1 MTANRLLAGEREI
14 ASLIDHTLLKPEAAE
29 KHIMAV
35 CQQALEFHF
44 ASVCVNPAWVPLVHS
59 QLAHSQVKTCSVIGF
74 PLGVSRTASKVEEIQ
89 QIAAAA
95 HSAGAI
101 LKVILETC
109 LLTDTQKTLACQIS
123 KEAGADFVKTST
135 GFSTGGATES
145 DVALMRSAVGPA
157 LGVKASGGVRS
168 FDALARMVRAGAS
181 RIGTSS
187 GPQILAQFN
196 AGTWSPESGA
206 GGSY

>member
-1 MTANRLLAGEREI
+1 VTANRLLAGEREI

-74 PLGVSRTASKVEEIQ
+74 PLGVSRTAIKVEETKLAAAEGASEIDMVINIGALLSGYTSLVAQEIQ

-101 LKVILETC
+101 L
-109 LLTDTQKTLACQIS
+109 
-123 KEAGADFVKTST
+123 
-135 GFSTGGATES
+135 
-145 DVALMRSAVGPA
+145 
-157 LGVKASGGVRS
+157 
-168 FDALARMVRAGAS
+168 
-181 RIGTSS
+181 
-187 GPQILAQFN
+187 
-196 AGTWSPESGA
+196 
-206 GGSY
+206 